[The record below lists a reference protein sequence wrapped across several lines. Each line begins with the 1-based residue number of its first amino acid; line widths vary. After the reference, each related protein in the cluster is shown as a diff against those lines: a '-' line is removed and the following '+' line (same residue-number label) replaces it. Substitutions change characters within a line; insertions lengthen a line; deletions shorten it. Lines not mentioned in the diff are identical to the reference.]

1 MAGFRMATHQ
11 APEPT
16 MADEPQAAGE
26 QREVARHLVQNP
38 LVTKERDPERFR
50 LIRRHEGELDRW
62 FTQRLGYRL
71 HVDGD
76 TARLYKTGY
85 VPDRRPLRTSTGR
98 PFHRSEYVLL
108 SLVLAA
114 TASGPDVIS
123 LRDLVEQVRS
133 AAAETGIVIG
143 DERADRREL
152 VTVLSWLIDR
162 GLAVELHA
170 RIDAYAADDAADA
183 VLKLRPDRIVLLALP
198 ALAGA
203 ADAGTLLAQAERR
216 SGTRQWMRARLVED
230 PVLYRTDLSD
240 AEWGELRRRLGD
252 EGAFL
257 DEMFGLRLEARAE
270 GVAAIDPAGM
280 LAERRFPTTGTI
292 GHAALLLIDQVVA
305 RNVRTSELQSGDG
318 ADLGDRASRSDRLP
332 MSDVVALVTELAVEH
347 ASHWANDMVSAPER
361 LASRVVELLV
371 DLRLADVVD
380 EPPDGAMVEPAVPIV
395 EPGEGDADD
404 DHVPDDGD
412 PTAVQ
417 TIDSPAM
424 TRSGRWFRLLPA
436 ASRFLAVTDAPSEPD
451 APQES
456 LW

>member
-1 MAGFRMATHQ
+1 
-11 APEPT
+11 

-85 VPDRRPLRTSTGR
+85 VPGNRPLRITTGR

-133 AAAETGIVIG
+133 AAAETGIVLG
-143 DERADRREL
+143 DERADRRQL
-152 VTVLSWLIDR
+152 VNVLTWMIDH

-170 RIDAYAADDAADA
+170 RVDAYTSDDDADA
-183 VLKLRPDRIVLLALP
+183 VLRLRPDRIVLLALP

-203 ADAGTLLAQAERR
+203 TDAATLLDQAERR
-216 SGTRQWMRARLVED
+216 SATRQWMRARLVED
-230 PVLYRTDLSD
+230 PVLYRADLTD
-240 AEWGELRRRLGD
+240 AEWGELRRRLG
-252 EGAFL
+252 EEAGFL

-270 GVAAIDPAGM
+270 GVAAIDPNGT
-280 LAERRFPTTGTI
+280 LAERRFPATGTV
-292 GHAALLLIDQVVA
+292 GHAALLLIDDLLSRRHPTV
-305 RNVRTSELQSGDG
+305 ELGVGVGVGDDGRGDG
-318 ADLGDRASRSDRLP
+318 GPVQLAMR
-332 MSDVVALVTELAVEH
+332 DVVAVVSDLAAQH
-347 ASHWANDMVSAPER
+347 ASHWSNELVGAPER
-361 LASRVVELLV
+361 LTARVVELLV
-371 DLRLADVVD
+371 DLRLAAVV
-380 EPPDGAMVEPAVPIV
+380 PT
-395 EPGEGDADD
+395 EGADD
-404 DHVPDDGD
+404 DDASASAPIDADVIVAEPDRDDLDRDPELEDGSD
-412 PTAVQ
+412 PLAGTAAAAATTGPTGSLQ
-417 TIDSPAM
+417 
-424 TRSGRWFRLLPA
+424 LLPA
-436 ASRFLAVTDAPSEPD
+436 AARFVAVTEVAAEPE

>member
-1 MAGFRMATHQ
+1 
-11 APEPT
+11 

-50 LIRRHEGELDRW
+50 LIRRHESELDRW

-85 VPDRRPLRTSTGR
+85 VPDHRPLRTSTGR
-98 PFHRSEYVLL
+98 PFQRSEYVLL

-114 TASGPDVIS
+114 TAAGPDVIS

-133 AAAETGIVIG
+133 AAAETGIVVG
-143 DERADRREL
+143 DERSDRRAL
-152 VTVLSWLIDR
+152 VTVLTWLIDH

-170 RIDAYAADDAADA
+170 RVDAYASDDDADA

-216 SGTRQWMRARLVED
+216 TATRQWMRARLVED
-230 PVLYRTDLSD
+230 PVLYRADLTD
-240 AEWGELRRRLGD
+240 AEWGELRRRLG
-252 EGAFL
+252 EEAAFL

-270 GVAAIDPAGM
+270 GVAAIDPSGT
-280 LAERRFPTTGTI
+280 LAERRFPATGTV
-292 GHAALLLIDQVVA
+292 GHAALLLIDHLVP
-305 RNVRTSELQSGDG
+305 RRPRTEELQSDDG
-318 ADLGDRASRSDRLP
+318 VGLAVPDGGPIELQ
-332 MSDVVALVTELAVEH
+332 MIDVVVLVTELAVQH
-347 ASHWANDMVSAPER
+347 ASHWSNDLVGAPER
-361 LASRVVELLV
+361 LAARVVELLV
-371 DLRLADVVD
+371 DLRLAAVVD
-380 EPPDGAMVEPAVPIV
+380 AAPSPVAAAIESVTTSREPPEHGPEDGSQD
-395 EPGEGDADD
+395 GLDEG
-404 DHVPDDGD
+404 PELELDDGSD
-412 PTAVQ
+412 P
-417 TIDSPAM
+417 
-424 TRSGRWFRLLPA
+424 SGRRAHDPAAMSRPGRSFRLLPA
-436 ASRFLAVTDAPSEPD
+436 ASRFVAVTEIAAEPV